1 MLTLRRKSFVKD
13 DHFQIYSGEVRIG
26 AVYRNSED
34 AEERQWAWFL
44 DGVENGPGY
53 LNGFARTL
61 ADAKAEFVAS
71 WGAWL
76 KAAGLN
82 EDTPTVQLDSQ

>member
-1 MLTLRRKSFVKD
+1 MLTLRQNPFHRD
-13 DHFQIYSGEVRIG
+13 NHFEVYSGDIRIG
-26 AVYRNSED
+26 AVYRSSQN
-34 AEERQWAWFL
+34 AVEREWAWFL

>member
-1 MLTLRRKSFVKD
+1 MLTLRNKPFPRG
-13 DHFQIYSGEVRIG
+13 DHFQVYSGEVRIG
-26 AVYRNSED
+26 AIYRNSKN
-34 AEERQWAWFL
+34 AEEPEWAWFL

-61 ADAKAEFVAS
+61 EDAKAEFVAS

-76 KAAGLN
+76 KAAGLAEKEPPAAAN
-82 EDTPTVQLDSQ
+82 S